1 MDFLGIGP
9 LEIILIFVIILIVL
23 GPNEMIKASTSIG
36 NFIRKVVSSEG
47 WRTIQKAS
55 RELRT
60 MPNRLAREAGI
71 EEFQKQ
77 LQKDAE
83 HANPIDQ
90 LNKIG
95 DPELEA
101 WTTFD
106 EDMPQDDANDLE
118 SNLPPELIDEDN

>member
-106 EDMPQDDANDLE
+106 EDIPQDDANDLE
-118 SNLPPELIDEDN
+118 LNLPPELIDEDN